1 MNKYVIVFIILF
13 AVVLAFPTSSRAA
26 QFKVTKVYDG
36 DTVRVETDGIVL
48 YIMLVGIDAP
58 EISNQPDREDQPFGK
73 KAKEFLS
80 NLLLNRFVEVK
91 GYGTAPYPHNNI
103 LGMIYLGDKNVNL
116 EMVRMG
122 LAQVCSEPP
131 PAGLDMD
138 AFLSAEK
145 KARESGSGMW
155 NLGDKYISPSQW
167 REMQS
172 RK

>member
-1 MNKYVIVFIILF
+1 MNKNLIVFIILF

-36 DTVRVETDGIVL
+36 DTIRVETDGIVL

-58 EISNQPDREDQPFGK
+58 EISNQPDKQDQPFGK

-80 NLLLNRFVEVK
+80 NLVLNRSVEVK
-91 GYGTAPYPHNNI
+91 GYGTAPYPNNNI

-122 LAQVCSEPP
+122 LAQVCKEPP
-131 PAGLDMD
+131 PAGLDLGP
-138 AFLSAEK
+138 FLSAEK
-145 KARESGSGMW
+145 EARESVSGMW
-155 NLGDKYISPSQW
+155 NLGDKYISPWQW
-167 REMQS
+167 RDMQS